1 MEENV
6 QSKKVVKRVINKNIK
21 LRVTI
26 SKVQRIGEELREF
39 TDRLTELKNE
49 YDNIMLNIQG
59 NWKDEA
65 GNKFSSTSQDFS
77 ENEVNSLIKTLKNE
91 TDNIFESVE
100 KYKQLK

>member
-39 TDRLTELKNE
+39 TDRLTKLKDE

-65 GNKFSSTSQDFS
+65 GNKFASTSQDFS